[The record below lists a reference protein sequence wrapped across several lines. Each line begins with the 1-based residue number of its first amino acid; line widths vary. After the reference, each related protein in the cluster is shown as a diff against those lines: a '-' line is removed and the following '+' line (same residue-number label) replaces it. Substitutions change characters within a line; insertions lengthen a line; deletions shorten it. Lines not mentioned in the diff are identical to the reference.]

1 MPDHEGTL
9 VGKVALVTGGS
20 RRIGRE
26 IALRLARA
34 GAAVA
39 VNARTSRR
47 EVDAVVAE
55 VTAAGGTAVPVLAD
69 ITDPQ
74 ANAARV
80 EATVRALGRLDIVV
94 HSAVVRERAKLQDL
108 DVTKWRAALSVVL
121 DGAFLTAKH
130 AAPHLARN
138 GGTIIMIGGGTAFT
152 GAASPAVPTAKAG
165 LVGLVRSLAVA
176 LGPDGI
182 TVNLVS
188 PGRIESEEDP
198 AERRQDLARGR
209 PDDQIPLR
217 RPGAPSDVADVVVAL
232 ARRDFRYVTG
242 QTIHVSGGFY
252 MG

>member
-1 MPDHEGTL
+1 MSAHDGSL
-9 VGKVALVTGGS
+9 AGKVALVTGGS
-20 RRIGRE
+20 RRIGKT
-26 IALRLARA
+26 IALRLAEE

-39 VNARTSRR
+39 VNARTSQH

-55 VTAAGGTAVPVLAD
+55 IVAAGGTAVPALAD
-69 ITDPQ
+69 ITDST
-74 ANAARV
+74 ANFAMVDAA
-80 EATVRALGRLDIVV
+80 VRSLGRLDIVI
-94 HSAVVRERAKLQDL
+94 HSAVLRQHATLEDL
-108 DVTKWRAALSVVL
+108 DLAGWRAALAVVL

-152 GAASPAVPTAKAG
+152 GGPSRAVPTAKAG
-165 LVGLVRSLAVA
+165 LVGLVRSLAGA
-176 LGPDGI
+176 LGPKGI

-198 AERRQDLARGR
+198 AQRRRDLANLR

-217 RPGAPSDVADVVVAL
+217 RAGTPSDVADVAVAL

>member
-1 MPDHEGTL
+1 MPAHEGSL
-9 VGKVALVTGGS
+9 AGKVALVTGGA

-26 IALRLARA
+26 IALRLANE

-39 VNARTSRR
+39 VNAQKSRQ
-47 EVDAVVAE
+47 EVESVVSAI
-55 VTAAGGTAVPVLAD
+55 VAGGGKAMPAIAD
-69 ITDPQ
+69 ITD
-74 ANAARV
+74 AA
-80 EATVRALGRLDIVV
+80 ASAAMIKNTVDVLGRLDIIV
-94 HSAVVRERAKLQDL
+94 HNAVKREHAALENLDL
-108 DVTKWRAALSVVL
+108 TAWRNALSVVL

-130 AAPHLARN
+130 AAPHLARA

-152 GAASPAVPTAKAG
+152 GASSPAVPTAKAG

-176 LGPDGI
+176 LGPKGI

-188 PGRIESEEDP
+188 PGRIESDDDP
-198 AERRQDLARGR
+198 AARKAMLAKSR

-217 RPGAPSDVADVVVAL
+217 RPGAPIDVADVVVAL
-232 ARRDFRYVTG
+232 ARPEFRYVTG

>member
-1 MPDHEGTL
+1 MPDHGGTL
-9 VGKVALVTGGS
+9 AGKVALVTGGS
-20 RRIGRE
+20 RRIGKE

-39 VNARTSRR
+39 INARTSRR

-55 VTAAGGTAVPVLAD
+55 IAAAGGTAVPALAD

-74 ANAARV
+74 ANAAMID
-80 EATVRALGRLDIVV
+80 ATVRSLGRLDIVV
-94 HSAVVRERAKLQDL
+94 HSAVVRQRAKLADL
-108 DVTKWRAALSVVL
+108 DLASWRAALAVVL
-121 DGAFLTAKH
+121 DGGFLT
-130 AAPHLARN
+130 APHLARG

-188 PGRIESEEDP
+188 PGRIESHEDP
-198 AERRQDLARGR
+198 AERRHELARSR

-232 ARRDFRYVTG
+232 ARSDFRYVTG

>member
-1 MPDHEGTL
+1 MPEQERTL
-9 VGKVALVTGGS
+9 AGKVALVTGGS
-20 RRIGRE
+20 RRIGKA
-26 IALRLARA
+26 IALRLAGA

-47 EVDAVVAE
+47 EVDAVVTEIA
-55 VTAAGGTAVPVLAD
+55 AAGGTAMPALAD
-69 ITDPQ
+69 ITDPV
-74 ANAARV
+74 ANFAMID
-80 EATVRALGRLDIVV
+80 ATVRALGRLDIVV
-94 HSAVVRERAKLQDL
+94 HSAVLRERAQLADL
-108 DVTKWRAALSVVL
+108 DLAKWRAALAVVL

-130 AAPHLARN
+130 AMPHLARG

-188 PGRIESEEDP
+188 PGRIESEDDP
-198 AERRQDLARGR
+198 AERRHELARTR

-217 RPGAPSDVADVVVAL
+217 RPGTPSDVADVVVAL
-232 ARRDFRYVTG
+232 ARSDFRYVTG

>member
-1 MPDHEGTL
+1 MPAHDGSL
-9 VGKVALVTGGS
+9 AGKVALVTGGA

-26 IALRLARA
+26 IALRLAND

-39 VNARTSRR
+39 VNAQKSRQD
-47 EVDAVVAE
+47 VDTVVADI
-55 VTAAGGTAVPVLAD
+55 AASGGKAIAAMAD
-69 ITDPQ
+69 ITDAG
-74 ANAARV
+74 ANAAMISAAV
-80 EATVRALGRLDIVV
+80 AALGRLDVVV
-94 HSAVVRERAKLQDL
+94 HCAVRREHAALEDL
-108 DVTKWRAALSVVL
+108 DLTAWRNALSVVL

-130 AAPHLARN
+130 AAPHLARS

-152 GAASPAVPTAKAG
+152 GAPSPAVPTAKAG

-176 LGPDGI
+176 LGPQGI

-188 PGRIESEEDP
+188 PGRIESDDDP
-198 AERRQDLARGR
+198 AARKRTLASLR

-217 RPGAPSDVADVVVAL
+217 RPGAPADVADVVVAL
-232 ARRDFRYVTG
+232 ARREFRYVTG